1 MPRKNLLS
9 FHEAIVVAL
18 INQPTRT
25 ASFEQI
31 AAFIIERN
39 LCPKRDGGVLL
50 EDQVMLRTTQ
60 SKGAYAHLFQEIG
73 AGFIRLKDSYA
84 DFPLHLSS
92 ALEALLDYDKHFY
105 NPDLKELSVI
115 DKSYGAK
122 ETRKIKMSPADIIC
136 ILSKEKSRNKNIY
149 FFERGL
155 NTIRCFQFNNQEFNF
170 KTLCE
175 YLDPVNN
182 YLVQVSK
189 SAIVNV
195 SFFEPV
201 KKKLLAY
208 NDTAGITE
216 ALSTIQISE
225 KEQGDLFLQNFTTVK
240 GSYNRRIMLQ
250 KVTLGYK
257 TDMER

>member
-9 FHEAIVVAL
+9 LHEAVVVAL

-31 AAFIIERN
+31 AAFIIDRN
-39 LCPKRDGGVLL
+39 LCPNRDGGVSL

-73 AGFIRLKDSYA
+73 AGFIRLKDGYA
-84 DFPLHLSS
+84 DFPLHLYS
-92 ALEALLDYDKHFY
+92 ALEALLDYDKQFY

-115 DKSYGAK
+115 DKNYGTK
-122 ETRKIKMSPADIIC
+122 ETRKIKMNPADIIC
-136 ILSKEKSRNKNIY
+136 ILSKEKSRSKNIY
-149 FFERGL
+149 LFEKNL
-155 NTIRCFQFNNQEFNF
+155 KLIVCFEFNNQEFNF

-182 YLVQVSK
+182 YLTQVAK

-195 SFFEPV
+195 AFFELV
-201 KKKLLAY
+201 KKRLLAY
-208 NDTAGITE
+208 NDTAGIIE
-216 ALSTIQISE
+216 SLSTIQISD

-240 GSYNRRIMLQ
+240 GSYIRRIMLQ
-250 KVTLGYK
+250 KATLGYK
-257 TDMER
+257 TDMGL